1 MTATRRTKWLVVFGL
16 LAAVAFC
23 IALPALW
30 LWPQFVYGRER
41 SAAYEVVTQLV
52 DRRPADV
59 NAAVWEVATSWAIT
73 AYANVCFSDE
83 HVPID
88 EHRRFRVDSEKR
100 FEGDVNLAT
109 IDWVWQRLGET
120 GPHGAQYRDRFEPQY
135 RENLKALQAR
145 Q

>member
-1 MTATRRTKWLVVFGL
+1 MTATRRMKWLVVFSL

-30 LWPQFVYGRER
+30 IWPQFVYGRER
-41 SAAYEVVTQLV
+41 SAGHEVVTQLV

-59 NAAVWEVATSWAIT
+59 PPAVWEEATTWAIT
-73 AYANVCFSDE
+73 AYANVCFSE
-83 HVPID
+83 SHVPLD
-88 EHRRFRVDSEKR
+88 ELRRFRVDSEER
-100 FEGDVNLAT
+100 FEGEVNLAT

-120 GPHGAQYRDRFEPQY
+120 GPHGRQYRDRFEPQY
-135 RENLKALQAR
+135 RENLKAVQAH